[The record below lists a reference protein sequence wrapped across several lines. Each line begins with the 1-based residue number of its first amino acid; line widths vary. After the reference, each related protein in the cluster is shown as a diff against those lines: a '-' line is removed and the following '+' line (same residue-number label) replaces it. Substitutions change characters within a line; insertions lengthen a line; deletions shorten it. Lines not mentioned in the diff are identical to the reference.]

1 MRKFNMLSGLPRS
14 GSTLLCNLLNMNTR
28 FHATPT
34 SGVIEVVK
42 SMRSTISSSITWR
55 AKDRLSLLPNIQKG
69 LEGFVEG
76 FYFDKEVVFDKCRVW
91 SSHLQLMD
99 EVLGNNDSKIIWTY
113 RDPVEIIGSIE
124 SKYQKTI
131 LLENMDESGAPMAFS
146 TLDRRIG
153 TYTAPEG
160 LLSYPIEC
168 LRDAIDMGYRD
179 RILILTYYDITN
191 NTQMVMDTIHD
202 FIGEPRQPY
211 DLSQLK
217 QSTFEFD
224 GFYNYKFPH
233 SINEGNV
240 KYKQS
245 SNILPE
251 KYKQAINER
260 FAGLNN
266 FILNN
271 DPSGL

>member
-1 MRKFNMLSGLPRS
+1 MRKFNMISGLPRS
-14 GSTLLCNLLNMNTR
+14 GSTLLCNLLNMNPR

-69 LEGFVEG
+69 LEGFVNG
-76 FYFDKEVVFDKCRVW
+76 FYYDKEIVFDKCRVW

-99 EVLGNNDSKIIWTY
+99 EILGNTDTKIIWTY
-113 RDPVEIIGSIE
+113 RDPVEIIGSME

-131 LLENMDESGAPMAFS
+131 LLENMDESSAPMAFS

-168 LRDAIDMGYRD
+168 LRDAIEMGYRD

-191 NTQMVMDTIHD
+191 NTQIVMDTIHD
-202 FIGEPRQPY
+202 FLGEPRQPY
-211 DLSQLK
+211 DLKDLK
-217 QSTFEFD
+217 QTTFEFD

-233 SINEGNV
+233 SIKEGQV
-240 KYKQS
+240 KFKQS
-245 SNILPE
+245 SNVLPD
-251 KYKQAINER
+251 KYKQAINDR
-260 FAGLNN
+260 FAGLNQ
-266 FILNN
+266 FILTN
-271 DPSGL
+271 DPSTL

>member
-233 SINEGNV
+233 LINEGNV